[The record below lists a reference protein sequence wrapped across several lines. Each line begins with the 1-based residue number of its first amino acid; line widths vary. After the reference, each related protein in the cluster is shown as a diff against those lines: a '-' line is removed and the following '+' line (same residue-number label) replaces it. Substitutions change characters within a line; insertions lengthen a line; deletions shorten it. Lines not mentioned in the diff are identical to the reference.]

1 MTGENNM
8 HKCKYCDSKI
18 PDKLEMCRYCGDR
31 LILIR
36 RIKEIIN
43 QLREEEENEI
53 KGSYSGDISEGT
65 ETPEQRSDI
74 TGT

>member
-1 MTGENNM
+1 M
-8 HKCKYCDSKI
+8 HACKYCDRII
-18 PDKLEMCRYCGDR
+18 PDRLEMCRYCGDK

-53 KGSYSGDISEGT
+53 NGSYSGDISEGT

-74 TGT
+74 TGAERL

>member
-1 MTGENNM
+1 M
-8 HKCKYCDSKI
+8 HKCKYCDRKI

-43 QLREEEENEI
+43 QLREEEEHEI
-53 KGSYSGDISEGT
+53 KGSNSGGVSEGT
-65 ETPEQRSDI
+65 ETPEQRSNI